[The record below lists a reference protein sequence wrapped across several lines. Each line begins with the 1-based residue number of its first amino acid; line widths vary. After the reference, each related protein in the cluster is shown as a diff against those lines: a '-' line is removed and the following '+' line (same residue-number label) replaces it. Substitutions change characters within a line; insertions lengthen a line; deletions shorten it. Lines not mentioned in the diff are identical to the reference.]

1 MSKQCIVTV
10 WNTVT
15 YRYEETAVT
24 QEVYDE
30 YRRGEWRIGKNDDK
44 HCANETPF
52 SALIGGEDGNY
63 ENFREF
69 ISYAANPENIIVGKT
84 RTEELLKAVASLSA
98 EDHALVQALF
108 YEGLTEREYAEQ
120 LGVFRNAIHKRKVRI
135 LGKLKNFLEI

>member
-69 ISYAANPENIIVGKT
+69 ISYA
-84 RTEELLKAVASLSA
+84 
-98 EDHALVQALF
+98 
-108 YEGLTEREYAEQ
+108 EGLTEREYAEQ

-135 LGKLKNFLEI
+135 LGKLKKFLEI